1 MVSTMMSLAFAVRF
15 LITAEGSGIPACCT
29 VSSKCHRRLVRSH
42 SSHNGISSTGQQSE
56 NLRGHNGQHSL
67 TSRKVRVAMS
77 PVIWALP
84 CAGNVPGEVRRI
96 RQIGS
101 WAEMATAMQAYG
113 SLMSPCLIRVASHVM
128 PVQSLTNT
136 VSTFC
141 LPQPSSGGVG
151 VDNMWQPSWPRYIT
165 RF

>member
-15 LITAEGSGIPACCT
+15 LITAEGSGIPTCCT
-29 VSSKCHRRLVRSH
+29 VSSKCHRSLVRSH

-96 RQIGS
+96 RQFGS
-101 WAEMATAMQAYG
+101 WAEMATAMQANEAEAWP
-113 SLMSPCLIRVASHVM
+113 SL
-128 PVQSLTNT
+128 QSKN
-136 VSTFC
+136 
-141 LPQPSSGGVG
+141 
-151 VDNMWQPSWPRYIT
+151 
-165 RF
+165 

>member
-15 LITAEGSGIPACCT
+15 LITAEGSGIPTCST
-29 VSSKCHRRLVRSH
+29 VSSKCHRSLVRSH

-96 RQIGS
+96 RQFGS
-101 WAEMATAMQAYG
+101 WAEMATAMQSYG
-113 SLMSPCLIRVASHVM
+113 SLMSPCLIRVASHAM
-128 PVQSLTNT
+128 PVQILTNT
-136 VSTFC
+136 VSTFVY
-141 LPQPSSGGVG
+141 PKRVSFEHFDDGDDDDDDEP
-151 VDNMWQPSWPRYIT
+151 
-165 RF
+165 